1 MAFTASDICKIIFA
15 ILLPP
20 LGVFLERGCGADLLI
35 NICLTILGYIP
46 GIIHAL
52 YVAFPVKSATT
63 AAFFQA
69 LSYVFQDISLA
80 NPIGRYII
88 LKY

>member
-1 MAFTASDICKIIFA
+1 MPFTGSANGFGNTNVDARTDLVPSDIIKIIIA

-35 NICLTILGYIP
+35 NILLTILGYIP

-52 YVAFPVKSATT
+52 YVTSPPVLHSIHTH
-63 AAFFQA
+63 
-69 LSYVFQDISLA
+69 
-80 NPIGRYII
+80 
-88 LKY
+88 